1 MANTNTY
8 HISSVA
14 FPTAE
19 YDDRYI
25 SVDQTDSTL
34 EQGFQVNSIA
44 ALSGARDSKINNYSA
59 FYMTGRNKLTNFLS
73 VSSLAE
79 SQSTSL
85 ITKLGFER
93 PLRVPL
99 MLLMNRK
106 HLVLS
111 YLILL
116 ASSTITSFSRLK
128 RSIITYVV
136 LSTTMGY
143 LTSTSTITQLIIH
156 LYSIRM

>member
-1 MANTNTY
+1 MSMANTNTY

-19 YDDRYI
+19 YDDGYI
-25 SVDQTDSTL
+25 SIDQAASTL

-44 ALSGARDSKINNYSA
+44 ALSGARDSKINNYSS

-93 PLRVPL
+93 PGTEPS
-99 MLLMNRK
+99 K
-106 HLVLS
+106 
-111 YLILL
+111 YLYIFKTNV
-116 ASSTITSFSRLK
+116 AATD
-128 RSIITYVV
+128 
-136 LSTTMGY
+136 
-143 LTSTSTITQLIIH
+143 
-156 LYSIRM
+156 